1 LICNKKKCH
10 YPEDFIAA
18 LIDSG
23 HKVQV
28 CPRATVAQFGISL
41 CVKESD
47 GLFSNILL
55 SCQLRTTGVERTSDG
70 RQAYFPAPHGGLAIG
85 ITGPLIGTS
94 ASCDMQFYVDLKGL
108 TAVYENQN
116 VDVPWLKRTSLA
128 GTSTL
133 CPSNDGVVVCCL
145 QLHCAMMSQH
155 SSMLESERKP
165 LRTHCYQRGG
175 IYTIL

>member
-1 LICNKKKCH
+1 MTLENIHKG
-10 YPEDFIAA
+10 YIMEA
-18 LIDSG
+18 LG
-23 HKVQV
+23 
-28 CPRATVAQFGISL
+28 
-41 CVKESD
+41 
-47 GLFSNILL
+47 LL

-155 SSMLESERKP
+155 SSMLDS
-165 LRTHCYQRGG
+165 
-175 IYTIL
+175 